1 MKGTIF
7 LALLPVS
14 IFAGAFNPQMQSYI
28 DSLKQEV
35 LKTQK
40 DFTDFSAT
48 RGEKIFTTMHIGK
61 KGKEISCTSCH
72 NLDLKTKG
80 KNIYTNKVLEP
91 LAPSVNK
98 MRLSD
103 VKDVQKWLRRNFNDV
118 YTKEGTALQK
128 GDVLYYI
135 NSK

>member
-7 LALLPVS
+7 LALLPVP

-40 DFTDFSAT
+40 DFTDFSVA

-61 KGKEISCTSCH
+61 KGKEISCASCH

-80 KNIYTNKVLEP
+80 KNIHTNKVLEP